1 MQRRWYHQTMLI
13 LLPKKFPSPRTSMKQ
28 TKERAKTTTT
38 PRRHLTGHPNLANP
52 KSVSPPY
59 ALIVCSKL
67 WHTASSF
74 SDHYKPNS
82 FNVQVHRDK
91 FMWPGV
97 DFSHS
102 FCSAKFIEIALS
114 NFTVHWRP
122 IFLPQKGTK
131 KLGERRHSSTF
142 PLRNRFLVET
152 LSWWQCSTNH
162 LSNSAYGPWLF
173 KIM

>member
-91 FMWPGV
+91 FMWPAV
-97 DFSHS
+97 DFSYS
-102 FCSAKFIEIALS
+102 FCSAKLIEIALS
-114 NFTVHWRP
+114 NFAVHWRP
-122 IFLPQKGTK
+122 TFLPQKGTK
-131 KLGERRHSSTF
+131 KLGEWRHSSTF
-142 PLRNRFLVET
+142 PLRNWFLVET
-152 LSWWQCSTNH
+152 LSWSQCLLTT
-162 LSNSAYGPWLF
+162 LATQLMTPGFL
-173 KIM
+173 KL